1 MGREKNKSY
10 RSSGIVW
17 LWLIFLAFLL
27 ILIKFFFI
35 GTYYIE
41 GDSTTQ
47 KSLII
52 VSIQSKPKVE
62 GDIILIELTNG
73 ELAPA
78 GYISHTKEN
87 CKVRIGGEEKWIK
100 TKMIKG
106 KMIKSFRL

>member
-17 LWLIFLAFLL
+17 IWLIFLAFLL

-47 KSLII
+47 KSLVI

-78 GYISHTKEN
+78 EYISHTKDKY
-87 CKVRIGGEEKWIK
+87 KVRIGGEEKRIK
-100 TKMIKG
+100 AKKIKG